1 LNQACKLKS
10 GRRIAVSI
18 DYTLLQA
25 ALAGYIAQHRQLEEK
40 IAAIRKQLG
49 GRAKADGFRDTVSV
63 PKRRPRLLSAAARK
77 RIAAA
82 QKRRWASYRAQ
93 KKG

>member
-1 LNQACKLKS
+1 MP
-10 GRRIAVSI
+10 I

-25 ALAGYIAQHRQLEEK
+25 ALAGYLAQHRQLEEK
-40 IAAIRKQLG
+40 IAAIRTQLG
-49 GRAKADGFRDTVSV
+49 GRAKTDGSGAALVA
-63 PKRRPRLLSAAARK
+63 PKRRRRPLSPAARK

-82 QKRRWASYRAQ
+82 QKKRWASYRAQ